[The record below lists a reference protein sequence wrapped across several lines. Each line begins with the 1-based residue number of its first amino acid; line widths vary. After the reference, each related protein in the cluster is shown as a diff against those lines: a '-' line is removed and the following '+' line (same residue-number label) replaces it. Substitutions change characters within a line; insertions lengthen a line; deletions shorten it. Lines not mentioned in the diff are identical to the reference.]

1 MDVCITR
8 EPYGGAQV
16 RHVWS
21 ARRWPWALATVADT
35 RRTWSDRRDV
45 AIRFA
50 RSCPRCLDAG
60 FGRKLQQRLG
70 TAIEPLEASCC
81 CKLVLASVFQSVFVL
96 PVRFAQVDGVL
107 APMNIKNL
115 EDWAM
120 MFDCHTHDME
130 QRNAVHK
137 RISEKSSDDYL
148 RAKYVNGESKSLCN
162 FAVRNS
168 RECSVVSCLDV
179 CTASERSGLRMRVR
193 MHVYSMCIQV
203 TNMNDCLQQTN

>member
-1 MDVCITR
+1 
-8 EPYGGAQV
+8 
-16 RHVWS
+16 
-21 ARRWPWALATVADT
+21 
-35 RRTWSDRRDV
+35 
-45 AIRFA
+45 
-50 RSCPRCLDAG
+50 
-60 FGRKLQQRLG
+60 
-70 TAIEPLEASCC
+70 
-81 CKLVLASVFQSVFVL
+81 
-96 PVRFAQVDGVL
+96 
-107 APMNIKNL
+107 MNIKNL